1 MATRT
6 SVQDDQAGFR
16 PLLPGPGRHWRRW
29 LDRRIPPAREV
40 RLHQRNLFIFLSRR
54 GGAYLLVTALVWVG
68 ATNYQ
73 NNLIHALCFYLLA
86 LLFVVIHQTFA
97 NLSGLRLRFDGAEPV
112 FAGAIAGPRIE
123 LISANARQQLELGF
137 PGESR
142 VTVSTLPGQPVVVAL
157 PVTTRRRGRCRPG
170 RFRLASNYPMG
181 LIRCWTWLDLDIEVL
196 VYPQPLAGAMDAYA
210 EQGAEDSGKAVAG
223 SEDFIGLRPWV
234 PGDALSRVSWKHQA
248 SGHGLLV
255 REQVDYRDT
264 ERWLDFDRWPGAD
277 PELRLSWLCHAA
289 LRLAADNRAF
299 GLRLP
304 GLMLPPATGDDHLRQ
319 VLRAL
324 AEHVS

>member
-1 MATRT
+1 MAARAP
-6 SVQDDQAGFR
+6 VQDDPARFR
-16 PLLPGPGRHWRRW
+16 SLFPGPGRRWRRW
-29 LDRRIPPAREV
+29 LDRRIPPAREI
-40 RLHQRNLFIFLSRR
+40 RLNQRNLFIFPSRQ
-54 GGAYLLVTALVWVG
+54 GGAFLLVAALVWVG

-97 NLSGLRLRFDGAEPV
+97 NLSGLRLRYNGTEPV
-112 FAGAIAGPRIE
+112 FAGAVAWPRIE
-123 LISANARQQLELGF
+123 LLSASARQQLELGF

-142 VTVSTLPGQPVVVAL
+142 VTVSALPGQPMTVTL
-157 PVTTRRRGRCRPG
+157 PVTTPRRGRFQPG
-170 RFRLASNYPMG
+170 RFRLASHYPMG

-196 VYPQPLAGAMDAYA
+196 VYPQPLAGAVDAYA
-210 EQGAEDSGKAVAG
+210 GQGAEDSGEAVAG
-223 SEDFIGLRPWV
+223 SEDFIGLRPWA

-264 ERWLDFDRWPGAD
+264 ERWLDFARWPGAD

-304 GLMLPPATGDDHLRQ
+304 GLTLSPATGDDHLRQ

-324 AEHVS
+324 AEYVN

>member
-1 MATRT
+1 MAAPASGRA
-6 SVQDDQAGFR
+6 DKAGIR
-16 PLLPGPGRHWRRW
+16 PLFPGPGRHWRRW
-29 LDRRIPPAREV
+29 LDRRIPPAREI
-40 RLHQRNLFIFLSRR
+40 RLNQRNLFIFISRR

-97 NLSGLRLRFDGAEPV
+97 NLSGLRLRFTGVEPV
-112 FAGAIAGPRIE
+112 FAGAVACPRIE
-123 LISANARQQLELGF
+123 LISTRPRQQLELGF
-137 PGESR
+137 PDESR
-142 VTVSTLPGQPVVVAL
+142 VKASTPAGL
-157 PVTTRRRGRCRPG
+157 PVTVTLPITTHRRGRFRPG
-170 RFRLASNYPMG
+170 RFRLASHYPMG

-196 VYPQPLAGAMDAYA
+196 VYPQPLAGAVDTHVG
-210 EQGAEDSGKAVAG
+210 QGAEDSGEAVAG
-223 SEDFIGLRPWV
+223 SDDFIGLRPWA

-277 PELRLSWLCHAA
+277 PERRLSWLCHAA

-324 AEHVS
+324 AEYGS